1 VETETTVSGGY
12 AVIRDGVTLATFTT
26 EAGAWSHL
34 LRIQGN
40 SVGYA
45 VAHNGYDIIYPNG
58 NGLKGIE
65 AGA

>member
-1 VETETTVSGGY
+1 METETTVSGGY
-12 AVIRDGVTLATFTT
+12 AVTRDGVTLATFTT
-26 EAGAWSHL
+26 EAAAWSHL

-45 VAHNGYDIIYPNG
+45 VAHNGYDIIYPDG
-58 NGLKGIE
+58 HGLKGIE

>member
-1 VETETTVSGGY
+1 M
-12 AVIRDGVTLATFTT
+12 IRDGVTLATFTT

>member
-34 LRIQGN
+34 LRIQGQ
-40 SVGYA
+40 SVQYA
-45 VAHNGYDIIYPNG
+45 VRNNGYDIIYPDG